1 MVADADLLS
10 LSVDSPALSSAL
22 QVFSSVGGLALLAE
36 HLPLLYPNFSRHSSP
51 VDVIRDTAN
60 ANVGLSS
67 GGVGLGHD
75 WVTVESAEEIY
86 EVFLSLTSTDVAST
100 LSLLQSILLQSIL
113 LSNLVGMICRNCQF
127 RISTT
132 GNA

>member
-1 MVADADLLS
+1 MEQYGVDAVADADVSPVSS

-36 HLPLLYPNFSRHSSP
+36 HLPLLYPDFSRHSSP
-51 VDVIRDTAN
+51 VDIVRDSAN
-60 ANVGLSS
+60 TNAGLSS

-86 EVFLSLTSTDVAST
+86 EVSVFIVSALS
-100 LSLLQSILLQSIL
+100 SLAFI
-113 LSNLVGMICRNCQF
+113 
-127 RISTT
+127 
-132 GNA
+132 

>member
-1 MVADADLLS
+1 MLVRDVDVVADADLLS
-10 LSVDSPALSSAL
+10 LSVDSLALSSAL

-51 VDVIRDTAN
+51 IDVVRDSAN

-86 EVFLSLTSTDVAST
+86 EVFVFDVSL
-100 LSLLQSILLQSIL
+100 
-113 LSNLVGMICRNCQF
+113 
-127 RISTT
+127 
-132 GNA
+132 